1 VELLEITTE
10 SEKLT
15 VCPLGDIQ
23 YAGRHGATALAC
35 LRRHIDWCL
44 SMPNPWFIGM
54 GDYIDFC
61 SPSNRE
67 RLKKAMMYDTAEE
80 VIEAAAGR
88 LVDQVYDVLKATT
101 GRWLGL
107 LEGHHFFEFGGRTSD
122 MLLAD
127 KLKTKMLGTSAY
139 VRLMPAGITLLAT
152 HGNGGG
158 ILPGSPANK
167 LYHWATGLQGAD
179 VYLMGHNTKE
189 SGNRLSRPRPRW
201 NRKRPD
207 LTHSDILLVNTGG
220 FSRSNIPGH
229 RRGSIVR
236 GDYAEQGMM
245 TPSPLT
251 APLVHIDGSS
261 KYAEQR
267 VRVTI

>member
-1 VELLEITTE
+1 
-10 SEKLT
+10 
-15 VCPLGDIQ
+15 
-23 YAGRHGATALAC
+23 
-35 LRRHIDWCL
+35 
-44 SMPNPWFIGM
+44 
-54 GDYIDFC
+54 
-61 SPSNRE
+61 
-67 RLKKAMMYDTAEE
+67 
-80 VIEAAAGR
+80 
-88 LVDQVYDVLKATT
+88 
-101 GRWLGL
+101 
-107 LEGHHFFEFGGRTSD
+107 

-127 KLKTKMLGTSAY
+127 KLKTRMLGTSAY
-139 VRLMPAGITLLAT
+139 IRLAEAGVTLLAT

-167 LYHWATGLQGAD
+167 LYHWSAGLQGAD

-201 NRKRPD
+201 NRKKPD

-229 RRGSIVR
+229 RRGEIVR
-236 GDYAEQGMM
+236 GDYAEQGML

-251 APLVHIDGSS
+251 APIVHIDGTS
-261 KYAEQR
+261 KYAENR